1 MYIPDMEQKNQN
13 KVLLLKIIA
22 FAWETTNFHNLEE
35 DTCHWQSVCYETPLR
50 FNMSLREIFPESG
63 SLRVIKKYDES
74 ASCIFYKRLG
84 LFNMLTVNGC
94 SETVFSRELSN
105 QVFHSL

>member
-1 MYIPDMEQKNQN
+1 MYIKDMEQKNQN

-84 LFNMLTVNGC
+84 LFNMLTVKGC